1 MLLRGYASVLHRR
14 WMQAEKVR
22 TGQAHAELSGKSGHS
37 TLAHSLSC
45 LGYLSAQWLVSF
57 RSRLRVPA
65 AISDHRD
72 FSGVKV
78 VWQVRCAK
86 VKRLGREEVC

>member
-1 MLLRGYASVLHRR
+1 MDAGRKGENRASARR
-14 WMQAEKVR
+14 AQRQKWAFDAR
-22 TGQAHAELSGKSGHS
+22 
-37 TLAHSLSC
+37 SLFGC